1 MERLTAA
8 KLVTPFPS
16 RPASHTSFFL
26 SPHLTVQLGV
36 VKEKK
41 VARAGGK
48 AKQWKNKE
56 LHFLLGH
63 VGGATGKER
72 VVEQQSYLSP
82 RAFDCITQ
90 LSDREIFSPLSRWF
104 WSLIHPLPKCSLALL
119 SDWNTNYLPLSL
131 SRPLPWIGSHWGG
144 NGNGKAYICIY
155 IYMCCFA
162 GEGRSKDFLHKL
174 AFPLHNPSSLLFS
187 LSNSSPPPHLS
198 FHFLCTPFS
207 FTSPNYLWS

>member
-1 MERLTAA
+1 
-8 KLVTPFPS
+8 
-16 RPASHTSFFL
+16 
-26 SPHLTVQLGV
+26 
-36 VKEKK
+36 
-41 VARAGGK
+41 
-48 AKQWKNKE
+48 
-56 LHFLLGH
+56 

-131 SRPLPWIGSHWGG
+131 SRPLPLSHWGG

-155 IYMCCFA
+155 ICG

-174 AFPLHNPSSLLFS
+174 AFPLHKPLFS
-187 LSNSSPPPHLS
+187 PLFSFELLPPPPHLS
-198 FHFLCTPFS
+198 FHFLCPSEAAPHFAFS
-207 FTSPNYLWS
+207 RFQYIYWYLLYKYIIYIYWKLINIYIYL